1 MFQVSYQGKERQFEK
16 EAEVT
21 DFVQKITKA
30 SRITTI
36 TRSWTSNAEPGNK
49 ISFSVMSG
57 ILEIKCEESPEKA
70 EPANDD
76 VEETCLEQE

>member
-16 EAEVT
+16 EAEVA

-30 SRITTI
+30 SRIRTI
-36 TRSWTSNAEPGNK
+36 TRSWTTGAEPGNK
-49 ISFSVMSG
+49 ISFSVMNG
-57 ILEIKCEESPEKA
+57 ILEIKCEESPEIT

-76 VEETCLEQE
+76 IEETCLEQE